1 MAEVEKM
8 TAAPPTD
15 IPVSSPNAS
24 EAGGGSSSTAELGTS
39 PNQEPSSNSHP
50 HDSEYDTASDL
61 EGGED
66 YDDDDDDESGSEE
79 ESETDEDDVG
89 SETTEDDRHSG
100 TVSGNDNCQ
109 DRSVADSE
117 AQKKV
122 DEDRSN
128 PQYIPKRGTFYEHDD
143 RTAETEGG
151 LVPET
156 ENSSQSVPES
166 NGDVNGVSA
175 SSATPSGQ
183 PPAISQASKTMR
195 QWQPASGGD
204 RWSHDKFELHEQA
217 PKSRTELLQ
226 SYGYDIRNEDAP
238 PRARRRRR
246 YTRGPSKYSRNW
258 EDEQAYL
265 KASNKERKPPRPQDF
280 PALNE
285 RKPRRPRTSSFREEK
300 ENRRSERGA
309 DKPQGGGGGCGGA
322 GGASGSNPAPRT
334 QEVERERERDRDRE
348 REREP
353 KNRNYGRVNGGPG
366 RQNPM
371 EFKPKSNRGPPPDRR
386 ERGDRERG
394 DRGERERDREQE
406 HVEQRNERSHQKP
419 STPRTNGQGKQSGD
433 GPATQQSQQQ
443 PPPQQQQQR
452 QSPQQVQQPPLAS
465 PQTQLSTT
473 NLSQRLQQVQQRND
487 PSHVGSVQMHS
498 LANQNQQQQL
508 QLTQQAQPAAPE
520 PRTAP
525 KRYSSLRRSQQEAS
539 QHLAEQQQQQQ
550 LQQQLHLQQQQQQ
563 QQQQQ
568 PSQIMIQDP
577 HVLMQF
583 AYQQQEIQAQLQ
595 TLQLGPAPA
604 AVPAPPKQ
612 HAPPAAAYPQAQAA
626 PYYVTGAEPVP
637 VQVPV
642 SVSVPPASPYVNPA
656 SAAYLPTTPSAV
668 AFAQAQTSVV
678 TQPQP
683 QPPAQAPTPA
693 AAAQGP
699 PSMNFHQNYNTVGG
713 TTYFVPPAQTTSRPS
728 ALPQRRPTNAIPILP
743 PSEKHKARS
752 GGLAGPNANQLTK
765 EEGGHADNIDHIID
779 NMFVQRPAFQPPATG
794 EAAAAGAK
802 EDVANSNPILPALAA
817 AEQNLQPVP
826 AVGQE

>member
-66 YDDDDDDESGSEE
+66 YDDESGSEE
-79 ESETDEDDVG
+79 DSETDEDDVG
-89 SETTEDDRHSG
+89 SETTEDDRQSG

-151 LVPET
+151 PVLET
-156 ENSSQSVPES
+156 ESSSQTLPES
-166 NGDVNGVSA
+166 NGEVNGVSA
-175 SSATPSGQ
+175 SGATPSGQ
-183 PPAISQASKTMR
+183 PPTISQASKTMK

-204 RWSHDKFELHEQA
+204 RWSHDRFEAADQA
-217 PKSRTELLQ
+217 PKSRAELLQ

-300 ENRRSERGA
+300 ENRRSERGG
-309 DKPQGGGGGCGGA
+309 DKPQGGGGGGGGA
-322 GGASGSNPAPRT
+322 GGASGSNPAPRA

-353 KNRNYGRVNGGPG
+353 KNRNYGRVNGGPA

-386 ERGDRERG
+386 ERGERG
-394 DRGERERDREQE
+394 DRGERGERDREQDQ
-406 HVEQRNERSHQKP
+406 VDQRNERPHQKP
-419 STPRTNGQGKQSGD
+419 STPRSNGQAK
-433 GPATQQSQQQ
+433 PTLQQSQQQ
-443 PPPQQQQQR
+443 PPPQQQR
-452 QSPQQVQQPPLAS
+452 QSPQQVQQPPLAA

-498 LANQNQQQQL
+498 LANQNQQQQQQQL

-563 QQQQQ
+563 Q

-583 AYQQQEIQAQLQ
+583 AYQQQEMQAQLQ
-595 TLQLGPAPA
+595 TLQLGPAAA

-612 HAPPAAAYPQAQAA
+612 HAPPAAAYPQAQGA

-656 SAAYLPTTPSAV
+656 SAAYLPTTPAAV

-693 AAAQGP
+693 AAAQAP

-713 TTYFVPPAQTTSRPS
+713 TTYFVPPVQTTSRPA

-743 PSEKHKARS
+743 PSEKHKTRP
-752 GGLAGPNANQLTK
+752 GGLAGPNANQTK

-802 EDVANSNPILPALAA
+802 EDVANSNPILPSLAA

-826 AVGQE
+826 AAGQE

>member
-175 SSATPSGQ
+175 SGATPSGQ
-183 PPAISQASKTMR
+183 PPAISLASKTMR

-309 DKPQGGGGGCGGA
+309 DKPQGGGGGVGGA
-322 GGASGSNPAPRT
+322 GGASGSNPAPRV
-334 QEVERERERDRDRE
+334 QEVERERERDRDTERE

-353 KNRNYGRVNGGPG
+353 KNRNYWRVNGGPG

-394 DRGERERDREQE
+394 DRGERERDRDQE
-406 HVEQRNERSHQKP
+406 H
-419 STPRTNGQGKQSGD
+419 
-433 GPATQQSQQQ
+433 
-443 PPPQQQQQR
+443 
-452 QSPQQVQQPPLAS
+452 
-465 PQTQLSTT
+465 
-473 NLSQRLQQVQQRND
+473 
-487 PSHVGSVQMHS
+487 
-498 LANQNQQQQL
+498 
-508 QLTQQAQPAAPE
+508 
-520 PRTAP
+520 
-525 KRYSSLRRSQQEAS
+525 
-539 QHLAEQQQQQQ
+539 
-550 LQQQLHLQQQQQQ
+550 
-563 QQQQQ
+563 
-568 PSQIMIQDP
+568 IMIQDP

-656 SAAYLPTTPSAV
+656 SATYLPPTPSAV

-693 AAAQGP
+693 AAAQAP

-743 PSEKHKARS
+743 PSEKHKTRS

>member
-89 SETTEDDRHSG
+89 SETTEDDRQSG

-175 SSATPSGQ
+175 SGATPSGQ

-309 DKPQGGGGGCGGA
+309 DKPQGGGGGGGGA
-322 GGASGSNPAPRT
+322 GGASGSNPAPRA

-419 STPRTNGQGKQSGD
+419 STPRSNGQGKQSGD

-443 PPPQQQQQR
+443 PPPQQQR

-595 TLQLGPAPA
+595 TLQLGPAPT

-683 QPPAQAPTPA
+683 QAPAQAPTPA

>member
-66 YDDDDDDESGSEE
+66 YDDDDDESGSEE
-79 ESETDEDDVG
+79 DSETDEDDVG

-143 RTAETEGG
+143 RTAETEGC

-156 ENSSQSVPES
+156 ENSSQVAPES

-175 SSATPSGQ
+175 SGTTPSGQ
-183 PPAISQASKTMR
+183 PPAISNAGARANHKGGREVEVQAV
-195 QWQPASGGD
+195 
-204 RWSHDKFELHEQA
+204 
-217 PKSRTELLQ
+217 
-226 SYGYDIRNEDAP
+226 
-238 PRARRRRR
+238 RA
-246 YTRGPSKYSRNW
+246 
-258 EDEQAYL
+258 
-265 KASNKERKPPRPQDF
+265 
-280 PALNE
+280 
-285 RKPRRPRTSSFREEK
+285 
-300 ENRRSERGA
+300 
-309 DKPQGGGGGCGGA
+309 
-322 GGASGSNPAPRT
+322 GSNPAPRA
-334 QEVERERERDRDRE
+334 QEVERERERGDRD

-386 ERGDRERG
+386 ERNERG
-394 DRGERERDREQE
+394 DRGERERERERDREQE
-406 HVEQRNERSHQKP
+406 HVDQRNERAHQKP
-419 STPRTNGQGKQSGD
+419 STPRSNGQGRQSTD
-433 GPATQQSQQQ
+433 GPILQQSQQQ
-443 PPPQQQQQR
+443 PPQQQQPR
-452 QSPQQVQQPPLAS
+452 QSPQQVQPPPLAA

-498 LANQNQQQQL
+498 LANQNQQQQQL
-508 QLTQQAQPAAPE
+508 QLTQQPQPAVPE

-595 TLQLGPAPA
+595 TLQLGPAAA

-626 PYYVTGAEPVP
+626 PYYVTGTDPVPVPVP

-642 SVSVPPASPYVNPA
+642 SVTVPPASPYVNPA
-656 SAAYLPTTPSAV
+656 SAAYLPTTPAAV

-683 QPPAQAPTPA
+683 QPPAQAQPPA
-693 AAAQGP
+693 AVAGQAP

-713 TTYFVPPAQTTSRPS
+713 TTYFVPPVQTTSRPA

-743 PSEKHKARS
+743 PSEKHKARP
-752 GGLAGPNANQLTK
+752 GGLAGPNANQTTNAK
-765 EEGGHADNIDHIID
+765 EEGGHTDNIDHIID

>member
-66 YDDDDDDESGSEE
+66 YDDDDDESGSEE
-79 ESETDEDDVG
+79 DSETDEDDVG

-143 RTAETEGG
+143 RTAETEGC

-156 ENSSQSVPES
+156 ENSSQVAPES

-175 SSATPSGQ
+175 SGTTPSGQ
-183 PPAISQASKTMR
+183 PPAISQASKTMK

-204 RWSHDKFELHEQA
+204 RWSHDRFEASEQA
-217 PKSRTELLQ
+217 PKSRSELMQ
-226 SYGYDIRNEDAP
+226 SYGYDIRNEDCA

-285 RKPRRPRTSSFREEK
+285 RKPRGPRTSSFREEK

-309 DKPQGGGGGCGGA
+309 DKPQGGGGGSA
-322 GGASGSNPAPRT
+322 GGASGSNPAPRA
-334 QEVERERERDRDRE
+334 QEVERERERGDRD

-386 ERGDRERG
+386 ERNERG
-394 DRGERERDREQE
+394 ERERERDREQE
-406 HVEQRNERSHQKP
+406 HVDQRNERAHQKP
-419 STPRTNGQGKQSGD
+419 STPRSNGQGRQSTD
-433 GPATQQSQQQ
+433 GPILQQSQQQ
-443 PPPQQQQQR
+443 PPQQQQPR
-452 QSPQQVQQPPLAS
+452 QSPQQVQPPPLAA

-498 LANQNQQQQL
+498 LANQNQQQQQL
-508 QLTQQAQPAAPE
+508 QLTQQPQPAVPE

-595 TLQLGPAPA
+595 TLQLGPAA
-604 AVPAPPKQ
+604 ATVPAPPKQ

-626 PYYVTGAEPVP
+626 PYYVTGTDPVPVPVP

-642 SVSVPPASPYVNPA
+642 SVTVPPASPYVNPA
-656 SAAYLPTTPSAV
+656 SAAYLPTTPAAV

-683 QPPAQAPTPA
+683 QPPAQAQPPA
-693 AAAQGP
+693 AVAGQAP

-713 TTYFVPPAQTTSRPS
+713 TTYFVPPVQTTSRPA

-743 PSEKHKARS
+743 PSEKHKARP
-752 GGLAGPNANQLTK
+752 GGLAGSNANQTTNAK
-765 EEGGHADNIDHIID
+765 EEGGHTDNIDHIID